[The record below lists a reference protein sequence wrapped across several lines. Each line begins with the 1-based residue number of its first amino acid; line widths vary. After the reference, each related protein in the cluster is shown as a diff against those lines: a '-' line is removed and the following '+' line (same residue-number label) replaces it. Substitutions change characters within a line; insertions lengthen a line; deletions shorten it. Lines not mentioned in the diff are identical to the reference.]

1 MRCDEACERIG
12 LLLDGEIAG
21 DERRA
26 LLAHVENCATCRR
39 YRDELK
45 RLQQHLAQAH
55 QGAPR
60 ALLHRVRSALAEEAA
75 HAPSSLPAVQQNA
88 TAPTRIA
95 EQVRRRWR
103 PLLTQIAAVLMAC
116 LITGTATFYVAQ
128 RSDTQMTLAQDVMSA
143 HMRSLLQ
150 DNAVQVASLDTHTVK
165 PWFQGRL
172 DYTPVVKDLSA
183 DGFQLIGGRLDY
195 INGRR
200 VAALVYKRHLHQ
212 VTVFTWP
219 SAGGDSTAP
228 VRSKVNGYN
237 VLSWTKGGMTYWAV
251 SDLNDGELRELQ
263 SLI

>member
-21 DERRA
+21 DERRT

-55 QGAPR
+55 QSAPR
-60 ALLHRVRSALAEEAA
+60 ALIHRVRGALTNDAA
-75 HAPSSLPAVQQNA
+75 QHAVSLPATPQSEA
-88 TAPTRIA
+88 APTRMID
-95 EQVRRRWR
+95 QVRRRWR
-103 PLLTQIAAVLMAC
+103 PLLTQIAAVLVAC
-116 LITGTATFYVAQ
+116 VITGTATFYVARQ
-128 RSDTQMTLAQDVMSA
+128 SDTQMTLAQDVMSA

-172 DYTPVVKDLSA
+172 DYTPVVKDLSG

-212 VTVFTWP
+212 VTLFTWP
-219 SAGGDSTAP
+219 GSGGDSANAMRT
-228 VRSKVNGYN
+228 KMNGYN

-263 SLI
+263 ALI